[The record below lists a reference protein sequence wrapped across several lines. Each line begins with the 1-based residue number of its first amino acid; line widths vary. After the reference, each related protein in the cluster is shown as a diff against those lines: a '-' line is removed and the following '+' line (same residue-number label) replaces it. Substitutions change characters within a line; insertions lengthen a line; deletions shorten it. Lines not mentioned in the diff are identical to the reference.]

1 MKRLKYWFL
10 TLLFIVTVSACGQG
24 GGGIGGTGKIERYD
38 GLIVGAVDS
47 FGSIVINGNRYETDD
62 TNIYIDGRE
71 ASLTDIR
78 IGMKVSAKTRFPQNT
93 ATELHYQPTVSGP
106 VSDLAGETF
115 EVFGNTVRIT
125 DQTVLDELAQ
135 SELADGLFV
144 EISGDR
150 NSRDEIVARYI
161 RRSNST
167 QSVYTVGTVALAD
180 DGVTW
185 LVAGKEIDFSAAA
198 ESIGFSLQE
207 FASHFLWPGA
217 TVRISSTDQQLLPN
231 ESENCSD
238 ASITS
243 TLDSGNESI
252 AANVSTSD
260 CDSGVDGVDGGDAV
274 NGDGGDGGDGGDAV
288 NGNGGDGGDGGDGG
302 NSASLQLGSALSG
315 EIQVRSVSAVSAPVL
330 SAGDY
335 VQIVS
340 TVSVFEANRFYLD
353 GYLVTITT
361 NTDLQTS
368 FGLPADWS
376 DFSADHQVEVVG
388 IAESDGR
395 EIMARTIR
403 LLDVH

>member
-125 DQTVLDELAQ
+125 DQTVLDELTQ

-274 NGDGGDGGDGGDAV
+274 NGDGGDGGDGG
-288 NGNGGDGGDGGDGG
+288 
-302 NSASLQLGSALSG
+302 
-315 EIQVRSVSAVSAPVL
+315 
-330 SAGDY
+330 
-335 VQIVS
+335 
-340 TVSVFEANRFYLD
+340 
-353 GYLVTITT
+353 
-361 NTDLQTS
+361 
-368 FGLPADWS
+368 
-376 DFSADHQVEVVG
+376 
-388 IAESDGR
+388 
-395 EIMARTIR
+395 
-403 LLDVH
+403 